1 MEETYPYPRTTA
13 SQFTTVVLV
22 GLMAATIFGLL
33 GLFISGLSHNLAIP
47 AL

>member
-1 MEETYPYPRTTA
+1 MEDTHPYPRTTA
-13 SQFTTVVLV
+13 SQLTTIVLV

-33 GLFISGLSHNLAIP
+33 GLFVSGLSHNLAIP